1 MNLDNV
7 IARLRATC
15 PSFGQRVAGA
25 AEFAALPQ
33 NAKVTLPAAFVIP
46 MDDRAEAQESM
57 NRYRQALTDRV
68 AVVMV
73 LDNTADRR
81 GQAAVTTVHSLRT
94 EVWRS
99 LLLWPPGPEYDGL
112 FYEGGQGLQMDAA
125 RLYYQLEFAAET
137 ELGVEDTAQPG
148 MVAGLAR
155 LESVHARADVIDP
168 QVDPNN
174 VPGQHYNPQQPNPR
188 TGGPDGRVEAGLNI
202 DLPE

>member
-7 IARLRATC
+7 IERLRATC

-33 NAKVTLPAAFVIP
+33 NAKVALPAAFVIP
-46 MDDRAEAQESM
+46 MDDRAGEQESQ

-73 LDNTADRR
+73 LDNSADRR
-81 GQAAVTTVHSLRT
+81 GQAAAAEVHSLRA
-94 EVWRS
+94 EVWRA

-112 FYEGGQGLQMDAA
+112 FYEGGQGLLMDAA

-148 MVAGLAR
+148 IVAGLPR
-155 LESVHARADVIDP
+155 LAGIDVRADVINP

-174 VPGQHYNPQQPNPR
+174 VPGQHHNPAQPNPR
-188 TGGPDGRVEAGLNI
+188 TEGPDGRIEAGATI